1 MQMRRQILSCT
12 AIRVGLLASAL
23 VAASL
28 GSSVSAADEKWP
40 AEMFE
45 KQSHDFGVVARGS
58 DVNYRLKLKNIFKET
73 VHITEVR
80 TTCGCSAGEP
90 SQETLASLEEAY
102 VTITMDTR
110 KFTRRKDSNVIVV
123 LDRPVY
129 GRVQIPITAYIRTD
143 VVIEPGSVQ
152 FDNVDREQ
160 KNERTLKISYAGRAD
175 WTIRDVKTQSEFVM
189 AEVKQTARGAG
200 RANYDL
206 IVRLSDK
213 TPIGP
218 LRQFLTLVTDDP
230 ENTHVP
236 LLVEGFVRPD
246 IVVKPSLISLG
257 TMRPGQ
263 TKTVNVVLQGKK
275 PFEVSGVTCLRAKDV
290 FQVRLPKR
298 SAPVQIIPL
307 TITAPQKLGPL
318 DEELS
323 VTIRGRTEPVTFRAR
338 GKVAASGK

>member
-1 MQMRRQILSCT
+1 MQTRRQFLCGSLVLSVAT
-12 AIRVGLLASAL
+12 ALIT
-23 VAASL
+23 ASL
-28 GSSVSAADEKWP
+28 GASAVAADEKW
-40 AEMFE
+40 AEEMFE
-45 KQSHDFGVVARGS
+45 KTSHDFGVVARGS
-58 DVNYRLKLKNIFKET
+58 DVNYRLNLKNIFKET
-73 VHITEVR
+73 VHIAEVR

-90 SQETLASLEEAY
+90 SQETLQSLEEAY

-123 LDRPVY
+123 FDRPVY

-152 FDNVDREQ
+152 FDTVDLDR
-160 KNERTLKISYAGRAD
+160 KNERTLKISYAGRED
-175 WTIRDVKTQSEFVM
+175 WAIREVKTQSEFVL
-189 AEVKQTARGAG
+189 AEITETARGSG
-200 RANYDL
+200 RVNYDL
-206 IVRLSDK
+206 TVRLSGK

-218 LRQFLTLVTDDP
+218 LRQFLTLVTDDAKS
-230 ENTHVP
+230 THVP
-236 LLVEGFVRPD
+236 LLVEGNIRPD
-246 IVVKPSLISLG
+246 IVVKPSFVSLG

-263 TKTVNVVLQGKK
+263 TKTVNVVLQGRK

-307 TITAPQKLGPL
+307 TVTAPENTGPL

-323 VTIRGRTEPVTFRAR
+323 VTIPGRADPITFRAF
-338 GKVAASGK
+338 GKVAVPGT